1 MKTPADRP
9 KIAKWFLP
17 IIFVLFLVIP
27 FGYAALIGETDT
39 GSTGMA
45 RISNSIGSVT
55 CTKGITPV
63 VIIMLVE
70 TALAILIVGL
80 AYFIGKKEGW
90 LGGLLREQGGQ
101 YVILFLLIA
110 VPFIIAWQTESSVCV
125 RGKSYFWQSIFVET
139 FILAALAI
147 SYNLIF
153 GFAGVISF
161 GHAAFFGIGT
171 YAIGL
176 IMLHLEWPI
185 LPAILATFIIS
196 ISMGLLVSV
205 IALRIRGLY
214 FSIFT
219 LVFAEIFFVLAQ
231 NRIMAEITGAEDGF
245 TFSVPDWIN
254 ATKNRLAFYYL
265 ALVFLVFCYLL
276 VRRLIN
282 SPTGRVL
289 NAIRD
294 NEDRALMLGYNT
306 FKYKTLA
313 IVLAGVLASGAG
325 ILRGLLNKGAS
336 PNVLGVSY
344 TIDPLIMTLI
354 GGVGTFGGPVI
365 GAFLL
370 RLVEQFLR
378 DTVLTIGNLQVNI
391 GERWFLILGLLFI
404 LSVIVFPKGIVGT
417 FQDQWQRWQVRRGNH
432 NKDST

>member
-1 MKTPADRP
+1 
-9 KIAKWFLP
+9 
-17 IIFVLFLVIP
+17 
-27 FGYAALIGETDT
+27 
-39 GSTGMA
+39 
-45 RISNSIGSVT
+45 
-55 CTKGITPV
+55 
-63 VIIMLVE
+63 
-70 TALAILIVGL
+70 
-80 AYFIGKKEGW
+80 
-90 LGGLLREQGGQ
+90 
-101 YVILFLLIA
+101 
-110 VPFIIAWQTESSVCV
+110 
-125 RGKSYFWQSIFVET
+125 
-139 FILAALAI
+139 
-147 SYNLIF
+147 
-153 GFAGVISF
+153 
-161 GHAAFFGIGT
+161 
-171 YAIGL
+171 
-176 IMLHLEWPI
+176 
-185 LPAILATFIIS
+185 
-196 ISMGLLVSV
+196 
-205 IALRIRGLY
+205 
-214 FSIFT
+214 
-219 LVFAEIFFVLAQ
+219 
-231 NRIMAEITGAEDGF
+231 MAEITGAEDGF

-417 FQDQWQRWQVRRGNH
+417 FQDQWQRWQVRRGNN

>member
-294 NEDRALMLGYNT
+294 NEDRALMLG
-306 FKYKTLA
+306 
-313 IVLAGVLASGAG
+313 
-325 ILRGLLNKGAS
+325 
-336 PNVLGVSY
+336 
-344 TIDPLIMTLI
+344 
-354 GGVGTFGGPVI
+354 
-365 GAFLL
+365 
-370 RLVEQFLR
+370 
-378 DTVLTIGNLQVNI
+378 
-391 GERWFLILGLLFI
+391 
-404 LSVIVFPKGIVGT
+404 
-417 FQDQWQRWQVRRGNH
+417 
-432 NKDST
+432 

>member
-1 MKTPADRP
+1 MQTFTSRP
-9 KIAKWFLP
+9 KFVNWLLP
-17 IIFVLFLVIP
+17 LALILFLVFP
-27 FGYAALIGETDT
+27 FGYAAILGEGEIGSS
-39 GSTGMA
+39 GAAWLSSA
-45 RISNSIGSVT
+45 IGSVA
-55 CTKGITPV
+55 CAKGLTPV
-63 VIIMLVE
+63 SIIMLLE
-70 TALAILIVGL
+70 LALAIIVVGL
-80 AYFIGKKEGW
+80 AFLMVKRTGW
-90 LGGLLREQGGQ
+90 VGSLLREQGAQ
-101 YVILFLLIA
+101 YIILFLLITI
-110 VPFIIAWQTESSVCV
+110 PFLIAWQTDSSVCT
-125 RGKSYFWQSIFVET
+125 RGKSFFWQSVFVET
-139 FILAALAI
+139 FTLAALAI

-161 GHAAFFGIGT
+161 GHAAFFGVGT

-176 IMLHLEWPI
+176 LMLHLEWPI
-185 LPAILATFIIS
+185 ALAVLATLVIS

-219 LVFAEIFFVLAQ
+219 LVFAEIFYVLAQ
-231 NRIMAEITGAEDGF
+231 NRIMADITGAEDGF

-276 VRRLIN
+276 VKRLIN

-289 NAIRD
+289 HAIRD
-294 NEDRALMLGYNT
+294 NEDRALMLGFNT

-344 TIDPLIMTLI
+344 TIDPLLMTLI
-354 GGVGTFGGPVI
+354 GGAGTFSGPVV

-378 DTVLTIGNLQVNI
+378 DTVLTIGALQVNI
-391 GERWFLILGLLFI
+391 GERWFLILGILFV
-404 LSVIVFPKGIVGT
+404 LSVIIFPKGIVGT
-417 FQDQWQRWQVRRGNH
+417 VQDQWRRWRVQH
-432 NKDST
+432 DSKNQKTP

>member
-1 MKTPADRP
+1 MQTSTSRP
-9 KIAKWFLP
+9 TIVNWFLP
-17 IIFVLFLVIP
+17 LVLLLFLIFP
-27 FGYAALIGETDT
+27 FGYAAIIGEGET
-39 GSTGMA
+39 GSTGVA
-45 RISNSIGSVT
+45 WISSAIGSVA
-55 CTKGITPV
+55 CIKGLTSVIT
-63 VIIMLVE
+63 IMLIE
-70 TALAILIVGL
+70 LALAIIAVGL
-80 AYFIGKKEGW
+80 AIFLVKRSGW
-90 LGGLLREQGGQ
+90 VSRLLREQGAQ
-101 YVILFLLIA
+101 YIVLFMLITI
-110 VPFIIAWQTESSVCV
+110 PFLIAWQTDSSVCT
-125 RGKSYFWQSIFVET
+125 RGKSFFWQSVFVET
-139 FILAALAI
+139 FTLAALAI

-161 GHAAFFGIGT
+161 GHAAFFGMGS

-176 IMLHLEWPI
+176 LMLHLEWPI
-185 LPAILATFIIS
+185 ALAVLATFLIS

-219 LVFAEIFFVLAQ
+219 LVFAEIFYVLAQ
-231 NRIMAEITGAEDGF
+231 NRIMVDITGAEDGF

-265 ALVFLVFCYLL
+265 ALVFLVFCFLL

-336 PNVLGVSY
+336 PSVLGVSY
-344 TIDPLIMTLI
+344 TIDPLLMSLI
-354 GGVGTFGGPVI
+354 GGAGTFSGPVV

-378 DTVLTIGNLQVNI
+378 DTVINIGALQVNI
-391 GERWFLILGLLFI
+391 GERWFLILGILFV
-404 LSVIVFPKGIVGT
+404 LSVIVFPRGIVGSV
-417 FQDQWQRWQVRRGNH
+417 QDRWHRWRTQQEGR
-432 NKDST
+432 NK